1 MNGVIMAT
9 KKKAISGKRT
19 AGTYLRLWGGG
30 AADFSYSVEIDR
42 KGRVWV
48 FGCIDFDDDD
58 CNLGPVQEDFDAW
71 KVLKQCLSGMEFS
84 NVMTIDSEVLGR
96 DEFSA
101 VVAGVLGNDA
111 NENPFECEVTCVD
124 FSGTA
129 AELLGIEP
137 EDDES

>member
-1 MNGVIMAT
+1 MAT
-9 KKKAISGKRT
+9 KKKAISGKFV

-84 NVMTIDSEVLGR
+84 NVMTIDSEVLSR

>member
-1 MNGVIMAT
+1 MAT

-30 AADFSYSVEIDR
+30 ASDFSYSVEIDR
-42 KGRVWV
+42 KGGVWV

-84 NVMTIDSEVLGR
+84 NVMTIDSEVLSR

>member
-1 MNGVIMAT
+1 MAN

-84 NVMTIDSEVLGR
+84 NVMTIDSEVLSR

>member
-1 MNGVIMAT
+1 MGVDINMQENGPVTLAFSRGHS
-9 KKKAISGKRT
+9 ASGSLLLS
-19 AGTYLRLWGGG
+19 YG
-30 AADFSYSVEIDR
+30 A
-42 KGRVWV
+42 
-48 FGCIDFDDDD
+48 D
-58 CNLGPVQEDFDAW
+58 CNLGPAQDDFDPW

-84 NVMTIDSEVLGR
+84 NVMTIDSEMLSR
-96 DEFSA
+96 DEFNA

-137 EDDES
+137 DDDES

>member
-1 MNGVIMAT
+1 MAT
-9 KKKAISGKRT
+9 KKKAISGKFV

-30 AADFSYSVEIDR
+30 ASDFSYSVEIDR

>member
-1 MNGVIMAT
+1 MAT
-9 KKKAISGKRT
+9 KKKAISGKFV

-30 AADFSYSVEIDR
+30 ASDFSYSVEIDR

-84 NVMTIDSEVLGR
+84 NVMTIDSEVLSR

>member
-1 MNGVIMAT
+1 MAT
-9 KKKAISGKRT
+9 KKKAISGKFV

-30 AADFSYSVEIDR
+30 ASDFSYSVEIDR

-58 CNLGPVQEDFDAW
+58 CNLGPVQGDFDAW

-96 DEFSA
+96 DEFRA

-137 EDDES
+137 EDDE

>member
-1 MNGVIMAT
+1 MNGVLMAT
-9 KKKAISGKRT
+9 KKKAISGKFV

-30 AADFSYSVEIDR
+30 ASDFSYSVEIDR

>member
-1 MNGVIMAT
+1 MAT
-9 KKKAISGKRT
+9 KKKAISGKFV

-30 AADFSYSVEIDR
+30 ASDFSYSVEIDR
-42 KGRVWV
+42 KERVWV

-84 NVMTIDSEVLGR
+84 NVMTIDSEVLSR

>member
-1 MNGVIMAT
+1 
-9 KKKAISGKRT
+9 
-19 AGTYLRLWGGG
+19 LWGGG

-84 NVMTIDSEVLGR
+84 NVMTIDSEVLSR

>member
-1 MNGVIMAT
+1 
-9 KKKAISGKRT
+9 
-19 AGTYLRLWGGG
+19 
-30 AADFSYSVEIDR
+30 
-42 KGRVWV
+42 
-48 FGCIDFDDDD
+48 
-58 CNLGPVQEDFDAW
+58 LGPVREDFDAW

-84 NVMTIDSEVLGR
+84 NVMTIDSEVLSR

>member
-9 KKKAISGKRT
+9 KKKAISGKFV

-30 AADFSYSVEIDR
+30 ASDFSYSVEIDR

-84 NVMTIDSEVLGR
+84 NVMTIDSEVLSR

-137 EDDES
+137 DDDES

>member
-1 MNGVIMAT
+1 MAT

-84 NVMTIDSEVLGR
+84 NVMTIDSEVLSR
-96 DEFSA
+96 EEFSA

-137 EDDES
+137 ADDES

>member
-1 MNGVIMAT
+1 MAT

-84 NVMTIDSEVLGR
+84 NVMTIDSEVLSQ

>member
-1 MNGVIMAT
+1 MAT

>member
-9 KKKAISGKRT
+9 KKKAISGKFV

-30 AADFSYSVEIDR
+30 ASDFSYSVEIDR
-42 KGRVWV
+42 KERVWV

>member
-1 MNGVIMAT
+1 MAT

-42 KGRVWV
+42 KGRVWL

-84 NVMTIDSEVLGR
+84 NVMTIDSEVLSR

>member
-1 MNGVIMAT
+1 MNGVLMAT
-9 KKKAISGKRT
+9 KKKAISGKFV

-30 AADFSYSVEIDR
+30 ASDFSYSVEIDR

-84 NVMTIDSEVLGR
+84 NVMTIDSEVLSR

>member
-1 MNGVIMAT
+1 MAT

-84 NVMTIDSEVLGR
+84 NVMTIDSEVLSR

-137 EDDES
+137 EDHES

>member
-1 MNGVIMAT
+1 MAT

-84 NVMTIDSEVLGR
+84 NVMTIDSEVLSR

-137 EDDES
+137 EDDE

>member
-84 NVMTIDSEVLGR
+84 NVMTIDSEVLSR

>member
-1 MNGVIMAT
+1 MAT

-19 AGTYLRLWGGG
+19 AGIYLSLWGGG

-84 NVMTIDSEVLGR
+84 NVMTIDSEVLSR

-137 EDDES
+137 EDHES

>member
-1 MNGVIMAT
+1 MAT

-84 NVMTIDSEVLGR
+84 NVMTIDSEVLSR
-96 DEFSA
+96 EEFSA

>member
-84 NVMTIDSEVLGR
+84 NVMTIDSEVLSR

-111 NENPFECEVTCVD
+111 NENPFE
-124 FSGTA
+124 
-129 AELLGIEP
+129 
-137 EDDES
+137 

>member
-1 MNGVIMAT
+1 MAT

-58 CNLGPVQEDFDAW
+58 CNLGPIQEDFDAW

-84 NVMTIDSEVLGR
+84 NVMTIDSEVLSR

>member
-1 MNGVIMAT
+1 MAT

-84 NVMTIDSEVLGR
+84 NVMTIDSEVLSR

>member
-84 NVMTIDSEVLGR
+84 NVMTIDSEVLSR

-137 EDDES
+137 EDDE

>member
-1 MNGVIMAT
+1 MAT

-30 AADFSYSVEIDR
+30 ASDFSYSVEIDR
-42 KGRVWV
+42 KERVWV

-84 NVMTIDSEVLGR
+84 NVMTIDSEVLSR

>member
-1 MNGVIMAT
+1 MAT

-42 KGRVWV
+42 KVRDWV

-84 NVMTIDSEVLGR
+84 NVMTIDSEVLSR

>member
-9 KKKAISGKRT
+9 KKKAISGKFV

-30 AADFSYSVEIDR
+30 ASDFSYSVEIDR